1 MVGMCVVNVRGYQI
15 IRERDR
21 DKESAIV
28 ESWVR
33 HFRLALFALS
43 GDVRSGGRNDPQGG
57 EGGDSAESNSAGRL
71 GEQLLNSLCAAISD
85 FEVGTAGGTLAE
97 SEPTAKSRSP
107 SFSMLPPILTALAR
121 SMDMQTLAGAAV
133 WLAKEHGRARDINK
147 DRQCENQSAME
158 GAGEPQRSDQE
169 IEHAKHSRSVLVRN
183 REGALQEI
191 DRARTRSARGTEVP
205 KDKETKESMAR
216 SLSPE
221 KGKAKEKER
230 RKSKEVDVGKEIERK
245 KIHGESEQEGREEG
259 GEKIESGGGKGT
271 DRGAKRLRT
280 RASSGTSKA
289 ADFNENVNSKEINE
303 TLEKEESM
311 PEASIVCNNN
321 VKRKDFRKDE
331 AKATEENCSSPPALK
346 RPCWGVSVGGCVST
360 HIAVCLQKR
369 MAIRTSVA
377 PICQKLLEFFEFP
390 SSHDSGNLGNRTSGV
405 TANECSD
412 AGEHKHY
419 KEEKRNKKEIGK
431 DKKTDTAKE
440 DGDTEEL
447 VRTSLRDVEAK
458 AAALQEQLAVQLDRI
473 DKQRKAVR
481 RIQIKQDLDIARA
494 SQHDSRAQT
503 PQGSTERDANEMMSS
518 LERSLPL
525 ISSLRAYAEPAA
537 LGLRLH
543 TAKSLC
549 HAANEARVLVAMLLS
564 EQGQVRLRLD
574 TLRDNASTV
583 AAAAAQAAHAAQ
595 TSRADSTAT
604 AEIATSKDA
613 ATGEESAIHQT
624 VSCLSRSSSTAAMPA
639 ESAKDSAVLAIQATT
654 VTSESGSFENDTC
667 RQDATSNPHDIRVMG
682 LRQVNET
689 QAAIQQQLQQE
700 EAQLESNVGL
710 VLEMTVAGATFSP
723 FFFMCKMSFVGG
735 CIVSVLNM
743 SSSGT
748 CCADHLVLVK
758 GTVACEIY
766 RSYFGKL
773 TRGVSQHDG
782 F

>member
-1 MVGMCVVNVRGYQI
+1 MVGMCVVNIRGYQI
-15 IRERDR
+15 IRERDT

-33 HFRLALFALS
+33 HFRLALFALAE
-43 GDVRSGGRNDPQGG
+43 DVRGGGSNDPQGG
-57 EGGDSAESNSAGRL
+57 GGGDSDESNSAGRL

-97 SEPTAKSRSP
+97 SEPTANSRSP

-169 IEHAKHSRSVLVRN
+169 IEHAKEHFRSVFVRN
-183 REGALQEI
+183 REGTPQEI

-205 KDKETKESMAR
+205 KDKEKKDSMSR

-230 RKSKEVDVGKEIERK
+230 RKSKEVDGGREIERK
-245 KIHGESEQEGREEG
+245 KIHGESEQEGRQEG

-289 ADFNENVNSKEINE
+289 ADFNENGNSKEINE

-311 PEASIVCNNN
+311 SEESIVCKNN

-360 HIAVCLQKR
+360 HIALCLQKR
-369 MAIRTSVA
+369 MALRTSVA

-447 VRTSLRDVEAK
+447 VRTRLRDVEAK
-458 AAALQEQLAVQLDRI
+458 SAALQEQLAAQLDRV
-473 DKQRKAVR
+473 DKQRKVVR
-481 RIQIKQDLDIARA
+481 RIQIKQDLDIARV

-525 ISSLRAYAEPAA
+525 ISSLRAYVEPAA

-583 AAAAAQAAHAAQ
+583 AAAVAQAAHAAQ

-604 AEIATSKDA
+604 AEIATRKDA
-613 ATGEESAIHQT
+613 ATNKESAIHVT

-639 ESAKDSAVLAIQATT
+639 ESAKDVMAIPATT
-654 VTSESGSFENDTC
+654 VTSESGSFENDTS
-667 RQDATSNPHDIRVMG
+667 RQDATSNPHDIRVIG
-682 LRQVNET
+682 LRQMNET

-723 FFFMCKMSFVGG
+723 LFFMC
-735 CIVSVLNM
+735 
-743 SSSGT
+743 
-748 CCADHLVLVK
+748 
-758 GTVACEIY
+758 
-766 RSYFGKL
+766 
-773 TRGVSQHDG
+773 
-782 F
+782 